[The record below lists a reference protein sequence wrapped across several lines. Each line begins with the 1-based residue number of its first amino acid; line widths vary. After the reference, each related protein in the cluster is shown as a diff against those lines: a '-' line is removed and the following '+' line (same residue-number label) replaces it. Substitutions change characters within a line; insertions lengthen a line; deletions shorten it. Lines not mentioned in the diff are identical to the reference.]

1 VDLQAQARAHRIGQK
16 RDVLVLRFE
25 TVNSVEEHVRAA
37 AEYKLGVANQSIT
50 AGFFDDDTSAED
62 RREYLESLL
71 RETKKEEV
79 ALVLDDEALN
89 DLLARSDAE
98 IDTFEAVDKKRQE
111 EEQAWWRQCGQGER
125 GNELVPMPPRLF
137 LEEELGPLI
146 LAMQNKGLEKAQGK
160 PKAGGGG
167 GSSSPQHYGRGKRIR
182 ETRSYGEQFTE
193 REFEK
198 LCRVEENDGSKK
210 TEVGLGRAGRKS
222 LSETEDKQQRTVGGM
237 QENS

>member
-1 VDLQAQARAHRIGQK
+1 LIH
-16 RDVLVLRFE
+16 
-25 TVNSVEEHVRAA
+25 
-37 AEYKLGVANQSIT
+37 
-50 AGFFDDDTSAED
+50 GF
-62 RREYLESLL
+62 
-71 RETKKEEV
+71 KC
-79 ALVLDDEALN
+79 
-89 DLLARSDAE
+89 SDAE

-222 LSETEDKQQRTVGGM
+222 LSETEDKQQRTMGGM

>member
-89 DLLARSDAE
+89 DLLARR
-98 IDTFEAVDKKRQE
+98 FVYL
-111 EEQAWWRQCGQGER
+111 
-125 GNELVPMPPRLF
+125 LVLLRLDYTD
-137 LEEELGPLI
+137 
-146 LAMQNKGLEKAQGK
+146 
-160 PKAGGGG
+160 
-167 GSSSPQHYGRGKRIR
+167 GSSL
-182 ETRSYGEQFTE
+182 F
-193 REFEK
+193 FCC
-198 LCRVEENDGSKK
+198 L
-210 TEVGLGRAGRKS
+210 GL
-222 LSETEDKQQRTVGGM
+222 
-237 QENS
+237 

>member
-1 VDLQAQARAHRIGQK
+1 
-16 RDVLVLRFE
+16 
-25 TVNSVEEHVRAA
+25 
-37 AEYKLGVANQSIT
+37 
-50 AGFFDDDTSAED
+50 
-62 RREYLESLL
+62 
-71 RETKKEEV
+71 
-79 ALVLDDEALN
+79 
-89 DLLARSDAE
+89 
-98 IDTFEAVDKKRQE
+98 
-111 EEQAWWRQCGQGER
+111 
-125 GNELVPMPPRLF
+125 MPPRLF

-146 LAMQNKGLEKAQGK
+146 LAMQNKALEKAQGK

-182 ETRSYGEQFTE
+182 EVSEIAGGCILWPLQLVHLSSAVDCYIFLFGDSIFHDVMWVLLEQTRSYGEQFTE

-210 TEVGLGRAGRKS
+210 TEAGLGRAARKS

>member
-89 DLLARSDAE
+89 DLLARRFVVS
-98 IDTFEAVDKKRQE
+98 T
-111 EEQAWWRQCGQGER
+111 C
-125 GNELVPMPPRLF
+125 
-137 LEEELGPLI
+137 
-146 LAMQNKGLEKAQGK
+146 
-160 PKAGGGG
+160 
-167 GSSSPQHYGRGKRIR
+167 
-182 ETRSYGEQFTE
+182 
-193 REFEK
+193 
-198 LCRVEENDGSKK
+198 LCCFG
-210 TEVGLGRAGRKS
+210 
-222 LSETEDKQQRTVGGM
+222 
-237 QENS
+237 